1 MLGINYLPLKSS
13 VGESTEYKSLGMSRS
28 LLNES
33 EKIQSSVIDWLRF
46 PLAVSV
52 VFIHSFGV
60 PSDIDVSL
68 IDWNNLSSMDL
79 YNLIRICFSHVLTHI
94 AVPTFFL
101 VSGFLFFYKSKVFN
115 RIVYVQ
121 KMKKRFHSL
130 FIPYV
135 LWNLAAIM
143 ITVGLKIGAYFIK
156 GKPLSNI
163 IVYFE
168 EKGWWRMFW
177 DCNVWAEDRL
187 NWLGYNCPMSG
198 PINLPLWFLRDLI
211 VISILTPFVYWF
223 VKRFRIYGVLLL
235 GLFYVS
241 GVWFPISG
249 FTVTTVFF
257 FSLGA
262 YFSIFGK
269 NVVEELK
276 RFKIVAY
283 LLAFVL
289 LFVVIAF
296 DGRNTSFGN
305 IMYPFYVVFGVIS
318 AINIAAFLIEKNKV
332 KVTPLLSNSSFFIY
346 ATHTLLILSVSSLV
360 VSKIATGDGVL
371 SLTIKYF
378 ATPLL
383 AVVICLGI
391 FAFMKRFFPSL
402 LRVFMG
408 NR

>member
-1 MLGINYLPLKSS
+1 MIWLGEFANFLEIMSS
-13 VGESTEYKSLGMSRS
+13 ELF
-28 LLNES
+28 S
-33 EKIQSSVIDWLRF
+33 EREKLQSSVIDWLRF
-46 PLAVSV
+46 PLAVAV
-52 VFIHSFGV
+52 VFIHSFGI
-60 PSDIDVSL
+60 PSEVDVSL
-68 IDWNNLSSMDL
+68 IDWDNLSSMDF
-79 YNLIRICFSHVLTHI
+79 YNLVRICFSHVLTHI

-101 VSGFLFFYKSKVFN
+101 VSGFLFFYKLKEFN
-115 RIVYVQ
+115 WTIYVQ

-130 FIPYV
+130 FVPYV
-135 LWNLAAIM
+135 LWNLASIM
-143 ITVGLKIGAYFIK
+143 VTIGLKVGAYFIK

-163 IVYFE
+163 IIYIE
-168 EKGWWRMFW
+168 EKGWWKMFW

-211 VISILTPFVYWF
+211 VVTILTPLVYWF
-223 VKRFRIYGVLLL
+223 VKSFRIYGVLLL

-289 LFVVIAF
+289 LFVVNAF
-296 DGRNTSFGN
+296 RA
-305 IMYPFYVVFGVIS
+305 P
-318 AINIAAFLIEKNKV
+318 
-332 KVTPLLSNSSFFIY
+332 
-346 ATHTLLILSVSSLV
+346 
-360 VSKIATGDGVL
+360 
-371 SLTIKYF
+371 
-378 ATPLL
+378 
-383 AVVICLGI
+383 
-391 FAFMKRFFPSL
+391 
-402 LRVFMG
+402 
-408 NR
+408 